1 MHFRTARF
9 CACAAIWVGAACA
22 IAATASA
29 QVPAPLIV
37 GPDRLGSTVT
47 YQFKLSGGPAG
58 NVADVRT
65 LALHWKLGQKVTVT
79 LTPAGQAQ
87 AMPLVATRAAD
98 STLMLDNVN
107 ADDIEQQRIAAAL
120 GFAESLR

>member
-1 MHFRTARF
+1 MTMHFRTARF

-47 YQFKLSGGPAG
+47 YQFKLSG
-58 NVADVRT
+58 
-65 LALHWKLGQKVTVT
+65 GQKVTVT